1 MKFRTRLL
9 ISFGVVVLVP
19 LLVFGLGIR
28 REMSRS
34 VTGQYEQ
41 RVQALVNVINADIAR
56 EGDRI
61 GARLATMKNSLKDDN
76 NFRNVVVRGADR
88 SYVLD
93 YAGNAMRLSG
103 LDFLQIQDDEGRVVS
118 SGHFRNEFDRLGP
131 AVSGTTL
138 LRAATAEGPFLTLV
152 TSDTVYITPSH
163 RFRLVGGIAVDSQFL
178 ARLARDPELGVALA
192 LPRDSTRSDSG
203 KLVVG
208 PPLTLPY
215 IDATDGPGRVEQ
227 ARIEITRSAALLTA
241 LQRNVNLWFAAA
253 VLVAALAALLLAGWL
268 STRISEPV
276 EAGFRDMERRIA
288 IGELA
293 RQVNHDVKNGLAPL
307 RNVFR
312 HLMQVARDKPA
323 ELPQVF
329 AERQGTVESSIS
341 YLETLAANY
350 AKLSPQS
357 ERKATDVNAVVRE
370 TIGGSSSVRA
380 KLADGLPPVSADALV
395 LRRVIEN
402 LVRNAV
408 DSLDGKDGTV
418 TVSTQRGKR
427 TVRIAVSDTGRGM
440 SKAELDRAFDDFYT
454 TKPGGTGLGLSIV
467 RRLVLDSN
475 GSLNVETEPGE
486 GSTFIVEI
494 PILS

>member
-9 ISFGVVVLVP
+9 IAFGVVVLIP

-28 REMSRS
+28 DAMSRR
-34 VTGQYEQ
+34 VTREDDR
-41 RVQALVNVINADIAR
+41 RVTALAGVINADITGA
-56 EGDRI
+56 GDRI
-61 GARLATMKNSLKDDN
+61 GARLATMKSSLKNDN

-88 SYVLD
+88 GYVLD
-93 YAGNAMRLSG
+93 YAGNTMRLSG

-131 AVSGTTL
+131 AVTGTTL
-138 LRAATAEGPFLTLV
+138 VRAATAEGPFLALV

-178 ARLARDPELGVALA
+178 ARLTRDPELGVALA

-203 KLVVG
+203 KLAVG
-208 PPLTLPY
+208 PPLMLPY

-241 LQRNVNLWFAAA
+241 LQHNVNLWFGAA

-276 EAGFRDMERRIA
+276 EAGMRDMERRVA
-288 IGELA
+288 IGDLA

-312 HLMQVARDKPA
+312 HLTQVARDKPA

-329 AERQGTVESSIS
+329 TERQGTVESSIT

-370 TIGGSSSVRA
+370 TLGASSAVRS
-380 KLADGLPPVSADALV
+380 KLAEGLPPVSADALV

-402 LVRNAV
+402 LVSNAV
-408 DSLDGKDGTV
+408 DSLDGKNGTV
-418 TVSTQRGKR
+418 TVTTERGKGI
-427 TVRIAVSDTGRGM
+427 VRIAVSDTGRGM

-454 TKPGGTGLGLSIV
+454 TKSGGTGLGLSIV

-475 GSLNVETEPGE
+475 GSLKVETEPGQ
-486 GSTFIVEI
+486 GSKFIVEI
-494 PILS
+494 PVLS